1 MPKSIN
7 KEDLKDIRKNE
18 ISNLKFLDKF
28 IKMRKLTKPQFA
40 ELIGMTKANVYH
52 WFKVDDI
59 MLKTLNNAFD
69 KIGYEV
75 IFKEIKWES
84 KYTDLNAGTI
94 DCIWNG
100 FTCNT
105 ADDDEEDMPKPD
117 PIKSLDFLR
126 HALYDNDIDQN
137 ALAKKLGI
145 DVETIDYWFR
155 HDNCFVS
162 YIFRIA
168 KYTKMKLKVD
178 IRPKDQN

>member
-1 MPKSIN
+1 MPKSIS

-75 IFKEIKWES
+75 IFKMEMPLRKGEE
-84 KYTDLNAGTI
+84 TI
-94 DCIWNG
+94 NITINED
-100 FTCNT
+100 
-105 ADDDEEDMPKPD
+105 DMPPTG
-117 PIKSLDFLR
+117 PTKSLDFLR

-168 KYTKMKLKVD
+168 KYTKMKLSVD
-178 IRPKDQN
+178 IRPK